1 MNELQV
7 FENEKFGE
15 VRTVIINNEVWF
27 VLIDVCRALGLTN
40 SRVVAGRL
48 DEDEVRKF
56 DLRGQSGL
64 THIVNESGL
73 YKVLFRSDKEE
84 AKIFTKWVTKEVIPS
99 VRKHGVYMT
108 DEKIEE
114 ALTDPDMIIKLAT
127 NLKQEREKRKKLEGE
142 MAQNR
147 SKVIYY
153 DEILE
158 SRDSKTTTEL
168 AQEFGMTTQKLNKLL
183 KDWGVQY
190 YSAGKYFIT
199 GAFVS
204 KGYHSIRKYPFKDSN
219 GNSRVNEYMVW
230 TQKGKQFIYELLKEN
245 LMIS

>member
-7 FENEKFGE
+7 FENELFGE
-15 VRTVIINNEVWF
+15 VRTVNINGEVWF
-27 VLIDVCRALGLTN
+27 VLIDICKALKLTN
-40 SRVVAGRL
+40 PSVVASRL
-48 DEDEVRKF
+48 DEDEVTKF
-56 DLRGQSGL
+56 DLGGLSGL
-64 THIVNESGL
+64 SNMTNESGL

-127 NLKQEREKRKKLEGE
+127 NLKLEREKRKKLEGE
-142 MAQNR
+142 ITQNR
-147 SKVIYY
+147 PKIIYY

-168 AQEFGMTTQKLNKLL
+168 AQEFGMTAYKLNKHLVNL
-183 KDWGVQY
+183 GIQY
-190 YSAGKYFIT
+190 YSRGKFFIT

-204 KGYHSIRKYPFKDSN
+204 KGYHDIRKYPFTDKD
-219 GNSRVNEYMVW
+219 GNRRVNEYMVW

-245 LMIS
+245 FMIG